1 MNDHL
6 SPILRKKTLE
16 LDYSSI
22 IGVNLHL
29 LTVCQNASMCQTY
42 SPENVFTCRQ
52 RTHRMTW
59 KWKEPHC
66 LWTTDVPR
74 EPKLMRERERWWWR
88 DKRQNNLAK
97 GGERN
102 VEEKTIGE
110 GMQGRGKKRHPQGV
124 LLTLDLMDNSSSM
137 HLVCLCA
144 YACSM
149 WILTW
154 ISVHIWQHRSV
165 KCLKTCMTVGILPI
179 VECVPGFALMHIY
192 FTQPQVVFPG
202 PTKLGGGHSPPWAY
216 AYQSLVSRFRVTS
229 KPITSLHKSFP
240 LSLMSYLITVRYRK
254 KKVIDMEIKFWQWCY
269 LNGRLAGSFI
279 NTLLSYSPKVIH
291 PSIFFCFIQGRVAGA
306 AA

>member
-6 SPILRKKTLE
+6 SPIRRKKTLK

-52 RTHRMTW
+52 RTHWMTW

-110 GMQGRGKKRHPQGV
+110 GMQGREKKRQPQGV

-165 KCLKTCMTVGILPI
+165 KCLKTCMTVGILCI
-179 VECVPGFALMHIY
+179 VECVLRLCINAYLFHAAAGGLSRPNEAGRG
-192 FTQPQVVFPG
+192 PQS
-202 PTKLGGGHSPPWAY
+202 TL
-216 AYQSLVSRFRVTS
+216 SLSLS
-229 KPITSLHKSFP
+229 KPC
-240 LSLMSYLITVRYRK
+240 
-254 KKVIDMEIKFWQWCY
+254 QQ
-269 LNGRLAGSFI
+269 
-279 NTLLSYSPKVIH
+279 
-291 PSIFFCFIQGRVAGA
+291 IQGHLETNNLFTHVFSTFFDALLNNS
-306 AA
+306 

>member
-74 EPKLMRERERWWWR
+74 EPKLMREREVVVERQEAEQPSKRRWEECR
-88 DKRQNNLAK
+88 REDDRGRHAGEREKRQ
-97 GGERN
+97 
-102 VEEKTIGE
+102 
-110 GMQGRGKKRHPQGV
+110 PQGV

-144 YACSM
+144 YAFSM

-165 KCLKTCMTVGILPI
+165 KCLKTCMTVGILRI

-254 KKVIDMEIKFWQWCY
+254 KKSDWHG
-269 LNGRLAGSFI
+269 N
-279 NTLLSYSPKVIH
+279 
-291 PSIFFCFIQGRVAGA
+291 
-306 AA
+306 